1 MDPRSRIQR
10 LCEGCDQTFAN
21 WQMLQGIETMK
32 YLMTAALALT
42 LLSGTSALA
51 QNEHHGP
58 GGGGEAPHG
67 GAPGGGG
74 HPGGGAPH
82 AGGPGGGAAPA
93 VHAAPA
99 FHAAPQGGGGFHAGP
114 QGGAV
119 HAAPPP
125 GFAPRQGGNMSNLH
139 TFGNEGPRGQ
149 VGGHV
154 GGARDNAVTVAPHAG
169 GQPGFEGR
177 GAHAGGS
184 ASFQGGH
191 AGGPA
196 VGGPRTRFNP
206 SAFPHEVRPQGHF
219 EWRGRA
225 WRPQPGYYARH
236 WGYGDRLPYGWY
248 ASRWYVNDYY
258 DYDLPTPPY
267 DYMWV
272 RVGDDALLVNVYN
285 GTVVEAEYGIFY

>member
-10 LCEGCDQTFAN
+10 LCEGCDQTVAN

-32 YLMTAALALT
+32 HLMTAALALT

-51 QNEHHGP
+51 QNDQHHGGP
-58 GGGGEAPHG
+58 GGGEAPHG
-67 GAPGGGG
+67 AAPGGGGG

-82 AGGPGGGAAPA
+82 AGAPGGG
-93 VHAAPA
+93 AAPA
-99 FHAAPQGGGGFHAGP
+99 FHAAPQP
-114 QGGAV
+114 GAAA

-139 TFGNEGPRGQ
+139 AFDNAGARGPAGGRSEGQG
-149 VGGHV
+149 
-154 GGARDNAVTVAPHAG
+154 GGARDNAVAGPSRAG
-169 GQPGFEGR
+169 GQAGFQGREGR
-177 GAHAGGS
+177 GGGAG
-184 ASFQGGH
+184 FQGGGH

-206 SAFPHEVRPQGHF
+206 GAFPHEVRPQGRF

-272 RVGDDALLVNVYN
+272 RVGEDALLVNIYN